1 MYVIKFEIAIG
12 MIEAKAYSYE
22 LVNSRMSIMA
32 VIGPPITELHT
43 AAIPETASTA
53 LRLLSKLNMGIL
65 KIILPAQTPIKRA
78 GDKIPPNNPKPIH
91 KEVKN
96 ILRKSNDI
104 KNNIPLFSVMT
115 FTIVSDPRP
124 IASEKNIATNP
135 QITPGINGLM
145 KNFILE
151 LLANLVVNNNDFMN
165 IKAIIAE
172 NIPTK
177 NKPGKAENISN
188 AISSNT
194 STGSTRL
201 IFFAEKLAIMEA
213 IEMLARAFIE
223 KCLMTTS

>member
-1 MYVIKFEIAIG
+1 MT
-12 MIEAKAYSYE
+12 EARAYSYE
-22 LVNSRMSIMA
+22 LVNSRMRIIA

-53 LRLLSKLNMGIL
+53 FKLSSKFSTGRLNIM
-65 KIILPAQTPIKRA
+65 LPAQTPIKRA

-91 KEVKN
+91 KEVKIIFRIKRN
-96 ILRKSNDI
+96 I
-104 KNNIPLFSVMT
+104 KNNNPLFSVIT

-124 IASEKNIATNP
+124 MASGKNKATHP

-177 NKPGKAENISN
+177 NKPGKAEK
-188 AISSNT
+188 
-194 STGSTRL
+194 R
-201 IFFAEKLAIMEA
+201 
-213 IEMLARAFIE
+213 
-223 KCLMTTS
+223 